1 MAPSGNNPP
10 TGQVKEGMGAQAHQH
25 RFEMLARAQVPG
37 LYRYAYWLC
46 RDRALAEDLVQE
58 TLLRAW
64 RSLDSLRE
72 EAAARRWLITI
83 LRNEFMREL
92 SKRRDT
98 VAIDDLPLVDTRASV
113 GGADT
118 DMHDVRRAMWKLTPE
133 YREPLALQVI
143 MGCTTQEIAD
153 TLGLTQGTVLTRLH
167 RARNQLREH
176 MGVSGLD
183 LGEESA

>member
-1 MAPSGNNPP
+1 
-10 TGQVKEGMGAQAHQH
+10 
-25 RFEMLARAQVPG
+25 
-37 LYRYAYWLC
+37 
-46 RDRALAEDLVQE
+46 VQE

-98 VAIDDLPLVDTRASV
+98 VAIDELPLVDTRASV

-118 DMHDVRRAMWKLTPE
+118 DVHDVRRAMAKLAPE
-133 YREPLALQVI
+133 YREPLALQVL
-143 MGCTTQEIAD
+143 MGCSTQEIAEM
-153 TLGLTQGTVLTRLH
+153 LELTQGTVLTRLH
-167 RARNQLREH
+167 RARNQLRE
-176 MGVSGLD
+176 MLGVVGDS
-183 LGEESA
+183 LGEGIA

>member
-1 MAPSGNNPP
+1 MSETRNKPPSGAVSA
-10 TGQVKEGMGAQAHQH
+10 TMGTHQH

-98 VAIDDLPLVDTRASV
+98 VAIDDMPLIDPAANV
-113 GGADT
+113 GGSDT
-118 DMHDVRRAMWKLTPE
+118 DLFDVRRAMWKLTPE
-133 YREPLALQVI
+133 YREPLALQVL
-143 MGCTTQEIAD
+143 MGCTTQEIAEM
-153 TLGLTQGTVLTRLH
+153 LELTQGTVLTRLH

-176 MGVSGLD
+176 LGLSGAA
-183 LGEESA
+183 LGEGAA

>member
-1 MAPSGNNPP
+1 MPEERNKPVPGTVSAP
-10 TGQVKEGMGAQAHQH
+10 MGAHQH

-72 EAAARRWLITI
+72 EAAARRWLTTI

-92 SKRRDT
+92 GKRRDT
-98 VAIDDLPLVDTRASV
+98 VAIDDLPLPDTRASV

-118 DMHDVRRAMWKLTPE
+118 DVFDVRRAMWKLTPE
-133 YREPLALQVI
+133 YREPLALQVL
-143 MGCTTQEIAD
+143 MGCTTQEIAEM
-153 TLGLTQGTVLTRLH
+153 LGLTQGTVLTRLH
-167 RARNQLREH
+167 RARNQLREMLG
-176 MGVSGLD
+176 MGGAQ
-183 LGEESA
+183 LGEETA

>member
-1 MAPSGNNPP
+1 MSEGRNKPRSEAVSGP
-10 TGQVKEGMGAQAHQH
+10 MGAHQH

-83 LRNEFMREL
+83 LRNEFMREMG
-92 SKRRDT
+92 KRRDT
-98 VAIDDLPLVDTRASV
+98 VAIDDLPLPDTRASV

-118 DMHDVRRAMWKLTPE
+118 DMFDVRRAMWKLTPE
-133 YREPLALQVI
+133 YREPLALQVM
-143 MGCTTQEIAD
+143 MGCTTQEIAEM
-153 TLGLTQGTVLTRLH
+153 LGLTQGTVLTRLH
-167 RARNQLREH
+167 RARNQLRELL
-176 MGVSGLD
+176 GVTGPQF
-183 LGEESA
+183 GEETA

>member
-1 MAPSGNNPP
+1 MPEERNKPAGGEVSHP
-10 TGQVKEGMGAQAHQH
+10 MGAHQH

-64 RSLDSLRE
+64 RSIDSLRE

-92 SKRRDT
+92 SKRRVT
-98 VAIDDLPLVDTRASV
+98 VDIEELPLVDPRANV
-113 GGADT
+113 GGTDT
-118 DMHDVRRAMWKLTPE
+118 DMYDVRRAMAKLTPE
-133 YREPLALQVI
+133 YREPLALQVL
-143 MGCTTQEIAD
+143 MGFSTQEIAEM
-153 TLGLTQGTVLTRLH
+153 LELTQGTVLTRLH
-167 RARNQLREH
+167 RARNQLRE
-176 MGVSGLD
+176 MLGMSGSF
-183 LGEESA
+183 GEEIA

>member
-1 MAPSGNNPP
+1 MSGERNKTGPGAVSAP
-10 TGQVKEGMGAQAHQH
+10 MGTHQH

-98 VAIDDLPLVDTRASV
+98 VDIQDLPLVDHSANV
-113 GGADT
+113 GGSDT
-118 DMHDVRRAMWKLTPE
+118 DLFDVRRAMGKLAPE
-133 YREPLALQVI
+133 YREPLALQVL
-143 MGCTTQEIAD
+143 MGCTTQEIAEM
-153 TLGLTQGTVLTRLH
+153 LELNQGTVLTRLH
-167 RARNQLREH
+167 RARNQLREQL
-176 MGVSGLD
+176 GLKGD
-183 LGEESA
+183 MAGEGAA

>member
-1 MAPSGNNPP
+1 MSDERNKSPD
-10 TGQVKEGMGAQAHQH
+10 GQVSAGMGTHQH
-25 RFEMLARAQVPG
+25 RFDMLARAQVPG

-64 RSLDSLRE
+64 KSLDSLRE

-98 VAIDDLPLVDTRASV
+98 VAIDDLPLVDPTANV
-113 GGADT
+113 GGSDT
-118 DMHDVRRAMWKLTPE
+118 DLQDVRRAMWKLTPE
-133 YREPLALQVI
+133 YREPLALQVL

-153 TLGLTQGTVLTRLH
+153 ALGLTQGTVLTRLH
-167 RARNQLREH
+167 RARNQLRELL
-176 MGVSGLD
+176 GLTGAA
-183 LGEESA
+183 LGEGVA

>member
-1 MAPSGNNPP
+1 MSGPGNNPAP
-10 TGQVKEGMGAQAHQH
+10 APVSDGMGTHQH
-25 RFEMLARAQVPG
+25 RFEMLARAQTPG

-98 VAIDDLPLVDTRASV
+98 VAIDDLPLVDHNANV
-113 GGADT
+113 GGSDT
-118 DMHDVRRAMWKLTPE
+118 DMFDVRRALWKLTPE
-133 YREPLALQVI
+133 YREPLALQVL

-153 TLGLTQGTVLTRLH
+153 MLELTQGTVLTRLH

-176 MGVSGLD
+176 LGLAGAA
-183 LGEESA
+183 LGEGAA